1 VERQSRTEGMGQGA
15 LLAEAPDG
23 AAWSAFHRAVETS
36 PGYRDFLAARGYDAA
51 GADCWQDIPF
61 VEKADVFGGDSLD
74 WMAAPGV
81 TGLAEIVSSSGHT
94 GLFSL
99 GAATHNDQAAMA
111 DRVDGLLT
119 LLGAGPDS
127 PTLLVNTLS
136 MGVAVPSRLATVATP
151 SVHVEMALG
160 LLVKVAPR
168 FDRVVLVGEPLFL
181 AELAR
186 LWRDASSERP
196 STFIFTGGEWVA
208 ESWRTYVAQTLGI
221 HPGMISVS
229 FGAAEVGVHLLFET
243 PDLGAARRAL
253 MGDPAAAAA
262 GTWGDLC
269 HGAYVPSLLTYDP
282 QRLVVEQRAHADGP
296 PTLVVTGL
304 DESAL
309 QLVRYDLGD
318 AACVLDADQISQLA
332 VNAGTPIE
340 GPVVALAGRREA
352 LSTPSGP
359 LCIEAVKEALFAD
372 ADRAEQ
378 VTGRFRLSR
387 GTSGTIW
394 CDVEARTTASFDSS
408 GLAARI
414 SEKTGVSVEVII
426 HAAGTYPHHAAGDWS
441 HKPRYLNTASVV
453 GVSA

>member
-1 VERQSRTEGMGQGA
+1 MERQSRTEGLGQGA

-23 AAWSAFHRAVETS
+23 AAWSAFHRAVDTS
-36 PGYRDFLAARGYDAA
+36 SGYRDFLAVRGFTAA
-51 GADCWQDIPF
+51 DRGSWDDIPF
-61 VEKADVFGGDSLD
+61 VEKADVFGGDAHD

-81 TGLAEIVSSSGHT
+81 TGLAEIISSSGHT

-99 GAATHNDQAAMA
+99 GAATHNDHAAMA

-151 SVHVEMALG
+151 SVHLEMALG
-160 LLVKVAPR
+160 LLVRVAPR

-186 LWRDASSERP
+186 LWRDASSQRP

-208 ESWRTYVAQTLGI
+208 ESWRTYVADTLGI
-221 HPGMISVS
+221 HPGMICVS

-253 MGDPAAAAA
+253 TGDPAAAAI

-282 QRLVVEQRAHADGP
+282 QRLVVEQRDHADGP
-296 PTLVVTGL
+296 PTLVVTSL

-309 QLVRYDLGD
+309 PLVRYDLGD

-332 VNAGTPIE
+332 RNAGTPID

-352 LSTPSGP
+352 LLTPSGP
-359 LCIEAVKEALFAD
+359 LRIEAVKEALFGD

-378 VTGRFRLSR
+378 VTGRFRLSQ
-387 GTSGTIW
+387 GPSGRIW
-394 CDVEARTTASFDSS
+394 CDVETRTAASFDPS

-414 SEKTGVSVEVII
+414 AEVAGVGVEVII
-426 HAAGTYPHHAAGDWS
+426 YAAGTYPHHAAGDWS
-441 HKPRYLNTASVV
+441 HKPRYLETTLGLTA
-453 GVSA
+453 

>member
-1 VERQSRTEGMGQGA
+1 MERQSRTEGMGQGS
-15 LLAEAPDG
+15 LLVEAPHG
-23 AAWSAFHRAVETS
+23 AMWSAFHRAVDTS
-36 PGYRDFLAARGYDAA
+36 PGYRDFLAARGYTAA
-51 GADCWQDIPF
+51 AVDSWGDIPF

-74 WMAAPGV
+74 WMATPGV
-81 TGLAEIVSSSGHT
+81 TGLAEIISSSGHT

-99 GAATHNDQAAMA
+99 GAATRSDHAATA

-151 SVHVEMALG
+151 SVHLEMALG

-208 ESWRTYVAQTLGI
+208 ESWRTYVADTLGI

-229 FGAAEVGVHLLFET
+229 FGAAEIGVHLLFET

-253 MGDPAAAAA
+253 MGDPAAAGI
-262 GTWGDLC
+262 GTWGDFCL
-269 HGAYVPSLLTYDP
+269 GAYVPSLLTYDS
-282 QRLVVEQRAHADGP
+282 QRLVVEQRDHADSP
-296 PTLVVTGL
+296 PTLVITAL
-304 DESAL
+304 DDSAL
-309 QLVRYDLGD
+309 PLVRYDLGD

-332 VNAGTPIE
+332 LNAGTPIN

-352 LSTPSGP
+352 LLTPSGP
-359 LCIEAVKEALFAD
+359 LRIEAVKEVLFAD
-372 ADRAEQ
+372 EDRAEQ
-378 VTGRFRLSR
+378 VTGRFRLSQ
-387 GTSGTIW
+387 GPSGRIR
-394 CDVEARTTASFDSS
+394 CDVEARTAASFDPS

-414 SEKTGVSVEVII
+414 ADVTGVAVEVVV
-426 HAAGTYPHHAAGDWS
+426 HAAGAYPHHAAGDWS
-441 HKPRYLNTASVV
+441 HKPRYLATASA
-453 GVSA
+453 GVTA